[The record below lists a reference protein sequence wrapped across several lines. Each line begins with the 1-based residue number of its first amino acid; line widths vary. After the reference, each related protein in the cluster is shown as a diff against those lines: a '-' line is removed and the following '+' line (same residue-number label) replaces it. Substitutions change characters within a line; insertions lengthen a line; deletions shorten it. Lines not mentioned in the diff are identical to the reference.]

1 MQSQKREKNMANT
14 ISTAK
19 YYSGTF
25 RFSGDHE
32 FISTNDSIES
42 FHDVRNL
49 LYSHEL
55 MVSQHV
61 TPGLE
66 NSLGQV
72 CNRLRLPRSAF
83 DAFVY
88 SSADIQ
94 ASCIARDAENFSIR
108 FSSGLVDLLDENEF
122 KFVVGHE
129 IAHFLF
135 GHQLALANISSSIE
149 QYLLQRAQEI
159 SADRVGLISCNSL
172 DVAARTLMKSL
183 SGLSSRHLRFD
194 VREFVDQIRH
204 TAPNSATGNIVA
216 THPSMMVRC
225 RALLW
230 FSASNLISC
239 DLDLVSGDRSEKEK
253 LDRRVETDLDK
264 FVNGPARQEIER
276 AKSDLGLW
284 MAAAKVVKKSRYSK
298 ADQQLI
304 LETFGEQTANSL
316 KAFLSDIDPTVLD
329 STVYEKLLMAR
340 TALSQIIPLS
350 FLKEYQRLES
360 QIDKLFP
367 G

>member
-1 MQSQKREKNMANT
+1 
-14 ISTAK
+14 
-19 YYSGTF
+19 
-25 RFSGDHE
+25 
-32 FISTNDSIES
+32 
-42 FHDVRNL
+42 
-49 LYSHEL
+49 

-66 NSLGQV
+66 KSIRQV
-72 CNRLRLPRSAF
+72 CNQLRLPRSAF

-88 SSADIQ
+88 SSSDIQ
-94 ASCIARDAENFSIR
+94 ASCIARDADHFSIR
-108 FSSGLVDLLDENEF
+108 FSSGLVDLLDEDEF

-135 GHQLALANISSSIE
+135 GHQLALAKISSSIE

-159 SADRVGLISCNSL
+159 SADRIGLISCNSL
-172 DVAARTLMKSL
+172 DVATRTLMKSL

-204 TAPNSATGNIVA
+204 TAPHLATGDIVA

-225 RALLW
+225 RGLLW

-239 DLDLVSGDRSEKEK
+239 EPDLVSVDRSEKEK
-253 LDRRVETDLDK
+253 LDRRVEIDLDK
-264 FVNGPARQEIER
+264 FVNGPARQQIEQ

-284 MAAAKVVKKSRYSK
+284 MAAAKVAEKSRYSK
-298 ADQQLI
+298 DDQKLI
-304 LETFGEQTANSL
+304 LEIFGEQTANSL
-316 KAFLSDIDPTVLD
+316 KAFLSDINPAVLE
-329 STVYEKLLMAR
+329 STVYEKLQMAR

-350 FLKEYQRLES
+350 FLKEYQQLES
-360 QIDKLFP
+360 QIEKLFP